1 MIPAWIALIAL
12 IVFLAYAIGRLQADK
27 AQPEQPKKEVPTL
40 ARRRRE

>member
-12 IVFLAYAIGRLQADK
+12 IVFLAYAVVKLHADK

-40 ARRRRE
+40 ERRRRE